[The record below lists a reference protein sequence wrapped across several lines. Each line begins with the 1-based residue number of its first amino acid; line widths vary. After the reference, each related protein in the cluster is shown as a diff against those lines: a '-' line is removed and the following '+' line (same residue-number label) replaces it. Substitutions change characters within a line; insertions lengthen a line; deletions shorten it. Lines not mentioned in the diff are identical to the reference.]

1 VAHNEYDFVLISMLT
16 LFERAAIP
24 LVTRLFSGAY
34 PGKYSIYAYDTDCG
48 DNMSSFLIPD

>member
-1 VAHNEYDFVLISMLT
+1 MLT

-34 PGKYSIYAYDTDCG
+34 LGKYSIYAYDMIQSVVIICPHSLFQIDVLPELCG
-48 DNMSSFLIPD
+48 KE